1 MDKEAELGLG
11 LEHGPEPLLPV
22 LYEDNHLLA
31 VVKPPGVLSQAD
43 DTGEPDMVTL
53 LKEDLK
59 VRYRKPGNVY
69 VGLVHRLDRPVGG
82 AMLFA
87 KTSKAASR
95 LSESVRSRNFDKLY
109 LAVVHGAPEASSGR
123 LRHFLRKDAGRNIV
137 TVHTKQVQD
146 AKEAILDYA
155 VVAAR
160 GGYSLVAVKLLTGR
174 SHQIRAQMSYI
185 ACPLVYD
192 RKYGAPAV
200 QGEQD
205 IALWSAM
212 VGVAHPVT
220 KEWLTFDAAPPKAEP
235 WSRFSEQDYARARTI
250 LPQKGTDGS

>member
-1 MDKEAELGLG
+1 MDKEAGKG

-31 VVKPPGVLSQAD
+31 VIKPPGILSQAD

-59 VRYRKPGNVY
+59 ARYGKPGNVF

-87 KTSKAASR
+87 KTSKAAGR
-95 LSESVRSRNFDKLY
+95 LSESVRSRSFDKLY
-109 LAVVHGAPEASSGR
+109 VAVVHGTPEASSGR

-155 VVAAR
+155 VVAKHGAF
-160 GGYSLVAVKLLTGR
+160 SLVAVKLLTGR
-174 SHQIRAQMSYI
+174 SHQIRAQMSAI
-185 ACPLVYD
+185 GCPLVYD

-212 VGVAHPVT
+212 VGVSHPVT
-220 KEWLTFDAAPPKAEP
+220 KEWLTLHAAPPKTEP
-235 WSRFSEQDYARARTI
+235 WSRFSDADYARARTI

>member
-1 MDKEAELGLG
+1 MDKEAGTG

-31 VVKPPGVLSQAD
+31 VIKPPGMLSQAD
-43 DTGEPDMVTL
+43 DTGEMDMVTL
-53 LKEDLK
+53 LKDDLRA
-59 VRYRKPGNVY
+59 RYQKPGNVY

-87 KTSKAASR
+87 KTSKAAGR
-95 LSESVRSRNFDKLY
+95 LSESVRSRSFDKLY
-109 LAVVHGAPEASSGR
+109 LAIVHGAPEASSGR
-123 LRHFLRKDAGRNIV
+123 LRHFLRKDAARNIV
-137 TVHTKQVQD
+137 TVHAKQVQD

-155 VVAAR
+155 VVARNGA
-160 GGYSLVAVKLLTGR
+160 YSLVAVKLLTGR
-174 SHQIRAQMSYI
+174 SHQIRAQMSSI
-185 ACPLVYD
+185 GCPLVYD

-220 KEWLTFDAAPPKAEP
+220 KEWMTFDASTPKTEP
-235 WSRFSEQDYARARTI
+235 WSRFNDGDYARARTI
-250 LPQKGTDGS
+250 LPEKGTDGS